1 MSLTIQQ
8 CLADGIHRLQAHS
21 DSARLDAELLLA
33 HCLQKDRTYLIAW
46 SEKVVDDASYTQFQD
61 LLDQR
66 EQGVPIAYLLGYRD
80 FWTLRLKVSNDT
92 LIPRPETELLVETA
106 IDLIQQ
112 QQTKTHPFC
121 LDLGTGSGAIALALA
136 SEYPQA
142 NIIATDI
149 DPASLRL
156 AQQNALENQTQNV
169 DFRLSDWFAALPPEQ
184 FAQQFDMILSNPP
197 YIAEDDPHCEQG
209 DVRFEPRRALVSGR
223 DGLNAIRHLIQQS
236 WDYLR
241 SQGWLLLEHGYDQGE
256 QVVALLNARGFQN
269 CQCLHDLA
277 GQPRISLGQ
286 KS

>member
-8 CLADGIHRLQAHS
+8 CLADGIHRLQTHS

-46 SEKVVDDASYTQFQD
+46 SEKVVNDKQYAQFQD

-66 EQGVPIAYLLGYRD
+66 KQGVPIAYLLGYRD
-80 FWTLRLKVSNDT
+80 FWTLRLNVSNDT

-106 IDLIQQ
+106 LDLIQQ
-112 QQTKTHPFC
+112 QTKTNPFC

-142 NIIATDI
+142 KIIATDI
-149 DPASLRL
+149 DTASLRL
-156 AQQNALENQTQNV
+156 AQQNALENHIHNV
-169 DFRLSDWFAALPPEQ
+169 DFIASDWFAALPLEQ
-184 FAQQFDMILSNPP
+184 FAQSFDIILSNPP
-197 YIAEDDPHCEQG
+197 YIAADDPHCEQG
-209 DVRFEPRRALVSGR
+209 DVRFEPRRALVSGH
-223 DGLNAIRHLIQQS
+223 DGLYALRHLIQQS
-236 WDYLR
+236 WDYLS

-256 QVVALLNARGFQN
+256 KVVALLNARGFQN